1 MAEKAEKDERNNGR
15 NIAEEIA
22 YVKLQ
27 GELDDV
33 MTYMRQSLRVIEMI
47 PDAWHSIEEKVPVRP
62 RKTKVTAAY
71 DAEVVKFFR
80 AMGHGYQAR
89 MNQVLKIYMLAMKSK
104 VIRRLEDR
112 DWKGDPL
119 KAGRGR

>member
-1 MAEKAEKDERNNGR
+1 MAETKKKDDRNEGR

-22 YVKLQ
+22 YVKLDI
-27 GELDDV
+27 ELDE
-33 MTYMRQSLRVIEMI
+33 MRTYVRQLLLKDEMI
-47 PDAWHSIEEKVPVRP
+47 PTAWHYIEENVPVRP

-80 AMGHGYQAR
+80 AMGLGYQAR
-89 MNQVLKIYMLAMKSK
+89 MNQVLRAYMLAIKSR
-104 VIRRLEDR
+104 VIRRMEDR

-119 KAGRGR
+119 PRRG